1 MDAKA
6 KKVKLTETF
15 IEAFSG
21 IFRTSQTSKMEL
33 FVKIFNSIKPLTIF
47 AKGSILNVWLS
58 SKYTSVFWKYLKT
71 NKSGNFFEYSI
82 VILSL

>member
-1 MDAKA
+1 MEEIKITKYKEKMFNQMDAKA

-47 AKGSILNVWLS
+47 TKGSILNV
-58 SKYTSVFWKYLKT
+58 
-71 NKSGNFFEYSI
+71 
-82 VILSL
+82 